1 MSVIPTPTEH
11 HLKRRHADF
20 STLSQALD
28 YAAEGD
34 TGCNFYSG
42 IGELFAVLPYAELR
56 EQAYDIAYRLHG
68 LGLKRGDR
76 VALVAE
82 THPNFQ
88 RFFFACQYAGLIPV
102 PVPPPLQLGGGHEYI
117 GHLRRLLSDS
127 QARVCIGPTEY
138 GAFLAEASEGLHLQ
152 FIGSA
157 EAFSHFPA
165 TPAALRPLEANELAH
180 LQYTSGSTR
189 FPRGVMITQRAVMSN
204 LSCTVQHLQMK
215 PTDRAVSWLPYY
227 HDMGLVGLVLAPVVS
242 QMSVDYLG
250 TREFAMRPRQWL
262 VRMSQSKATISFGP
276 PFGYELCA
284 RRLRQEDIEM
294 LDLSAW
300 RVAGVGAETIRPEP
314 LARFAEAL
322 APCGFDKRAF
332 LPCYGLAESSLAVS
346 FAPLNQGLQSEW
358 VDGKHLSEAQRAV
371 PIDNSRP
378 EAHIARGNQFVN
390 CGKPLPGHEVVIRDE
405 NGGEL
410 AERHCG
416 SVFVRGPSV
425 MSGYFGDS
433 NNHPDV
439 LSDDGWLDTGDIGY
453 SADGD
458 IMITGRKKDLIII
471 NGRNIWPQDL
481 EYLAEQQPEVRPGD
495 ASAFSVPGAD
505 GHEQAVVVI
514 QCRESDTE
522 KRRNLIERMDRTIRA
537 ELGIDCIVDLV
548 PLHTLIRTSSGKLS
562 RFRTREDFIN
572 RTQWGQ
578 SSQMLA
584 TGG

>member
-1 MSVIPTPTEH
+1 VSVKPTPTEH
-11 HLKRRHADF
+11 NLTRRHADF
-20 STLSQALD
+20 STLAEALD
-28 YAAEGD
+28 YAAQGE
-34 TGCNFYSG
+34 TGCNFYTG
-42 IGELFAVLPYAELR
+42 KGELFAVLPYRELR
-56 EQAYDIAYRLHG
+56 KQALEIAYRLHG

-82 THPNFQ
+82 TNPNFQ
-88 RFFFACQYAGLIPV
+88 RFFFACQYAGLVPV
-102 PVPPPLQLGGGHEYI
+102 PVPPPLQLGGGHEYT

-165 TPAALRPLEANELAH
+165 NPAELRPLEADELAH

-189 FPRGVMITQRAVMSN
+189 FPRGVMITQSAVMSN
-204 LSCTVQHLQMK
+204 LSCTVQHLQMQ
-215 PTDRAVSWLPYY
+215 PNDRAVSWLPYY

-262 VRMSQSKATISFGP
+262 VRMSESKATISFGP

-284 RRLRQEDIEM
+284 RRLRREDTEM

-300 RVAGVGAETIRPEP
+300 RVAGIGAETIRPEP
-314 LARFAEAL
+314 LLKFAEAL
-322 APCGFDKRAF
+322 APAGFNKKAF

-346 FAPLNQGLQSEW
+346 FAPLHEGLSSEW
-358 VDGKHLSEAQRAV
+358 VDGKHLSESQRAV
-371 PIDNSRP
+371 PIEHNGT
-378 EAHIARGNQFVN
+378 EAKIARGNQFVN
-390 CGKPLPGHEVVIRDE
+390 CGKPLSGHEVVIR
-405 NGGEL
+405 GEDGNEL
-410 AERHCG
+410 PERHCG

-433 NNHPDV
+433 SNHPDV
-439 LSDDGWLDTGDIGY
+439 LSADGWLDTGDIGY
-453 SADGD
+453 LANGD

-495 ASAFSVPGAD
+495 ASAFAVPKPD
-505 GHEQAVVVI
+505 GEEQAVVVI
-514 QCRESDTE
+514 QCREADVE
-522 KRRNLIERMDRTIRA
+522 KRQNLVDRMDRAIRA
-537 ELGIDCIVDLV
+537 ELGVDCIVDLV

-562 RFRTREDFIN
+562 RFRTREDFIE
-572 RTQWGQ
+572 RTNWGKP
-578 SSQMLA
+578 SQMLA
-584 TGG
+584 AG

>member
-1 MSVIPTPTEH
+1 MSVKPTPTEH
-11 HLKRRHADF
+11 NLTRRHADF
-20 STLSQALD
+20 STLAEALD
-28 YAAEGD
+28 YAAQGE
-34 TGCNFYSG
+34 TGCNFYTG
-42 IGELFAVLPYAELR
+42 KGELFAVLPYRELR
-56 EQAYDIAYRLHG
+56 KQALEIAYRLHG

-82 THPNFQ
+82 TNPNFQ
-88 RFFFACQYAGLIPV
+88 RFFFACQYAGLVPV
-102 PVPPPLQLGGGHEYI
+102 PVPPPLQLGGGHEYT

-165 TPAALRPLEANELAH
+165 NPAELRPLEADELAH

-189 FPRGVMITQRAVMSN
+189 FPRGVMITQSAVMSN
-204 LSCTVQHLQMK
+204 LSCTVQHLQMQ
-215 PTDRAVSWLPYY
+215 PNDRAVSWLPYY

-262 VRMSQSKATISFGP
+262 VRMSESKATISFGP

-284 RRLRQEDIEM
+284 RRLRREDTEM

-300 RVAGVGAETIRPEP
+300 RVAGIGAETIRPEP
-314 LARFAEAL
+314 LLKFAEAL
-322 APCGFDKRAF
+322 APAGFNKKAF

-346 FAPLNQGLQSEW
+346 FAPLHEGLSSEW
-358 VDGKHLSEAQRAV
+358 VDGKHLSESQRAV
-371 PIDNSRP
+371 PIEHNGT
-378 EAHIARGNQFVN
+378 EAKIARGNQFVN
-390 CGKPLPGHEVVIRDE
+390 CGKPLSGHEVVIR
-405 NGGEL
+405 GEDGNEL
-410 AERHCG
+410 PERHCG

-433 NNHPDV
+433 SNHPDV
-439 LSDDGWLDTGDIGY
+439 LSADGWLDTGDIGY
-453 SADGD
+453 LANGD

-495 ASAFSVPGAD
+495 ASAFAVPKPD
-505 GHEQAVVVI
+505 GEEQAVVVI
-514 QCRESDTE
+514 QCREADVE
-522 KRRNLIERMDRTIRA
+522 KRQNLVDRMDRAIRA
-537 ELGIDCIVDLV
+537 ELGVDCIVDLV

-562 RFRTREDFIN
+562 RFRTREDFIE
-572 RTQWGQ
+572 RTNWGKP
-578 SSQMLA
+578 SQMLA
-584 TGG
+584 AG

>member
-1 MSVIPTPTEH
+1 LAE
-11 HLKRRHADF
+11 
-20 STLSQALD
+20 ALD
-28 YAAEGD
+28 YAAQGE
-34 TGCNFYSG
+34 TGCNFYTG
-42 IGELFAVLPYAELR
+42 KGELFAVLEYRELR
-56 EQAYDIAYRLHG
+56 EQALEIAYRLHG

-88 RFFFACQYAGLIPV
+88 RFFFGCQYAGLVPV
-102 PVPPPLQLGGGHEYI
+102 PVPPPLQLGGGHEYT

-127 QARVCIGPTEY
+127 QARVCVGPTEY

-165 TPAALRPLEANELAH
+165 TPADLRPLEADELAH

-189 FPRGVMITQRAVMSN
+189 FPRGVMITQSAVMSN
-204 LSCTVQHLQMK
+204 LSCTVQHLQMQ
-215 PTDRAVSWLPYY
+215 PNDRAVSWLPYY
-227 HDMGLVGLVLAPVVS
+227 HDMGLVGLVLAPIVS

-262 VRMSQSKATISFGP
+262 VRMSESKATISFGP

-284 RRLRQEDIEM
+284 RRLRREDTDM

-300 RVAGVGAETIRPEP
+300 RVAGIGAETIRPEP
-314 LARFAEAL
+314 LLKFAEAL
-322 APCGFDKRAF
+322 ATAGFDKKAF

-346 FAPLNQGLQSEW
+346 FAPLHEGLSSEW
-358 VDGKHLSEAQRAV
+358 VDGKHLSESQRAV
-371 PIDNSRP
+371 PIEHDGEEP
-378 EAHIARGNQFVN
+378 KIARGNQFVN
-390 CGKPLPGHEVVIRDE
+390 CGKPLSGHEVVIR
-405 NGGEL
+405 GEDGAGL
-410 AERHCG
+410 PERHCG

-425 MSGYFGDS
+425 MSGYFGDCG
-433 NNHPDV
+433 NHPDV
-439 LSDDGWLDTGDIGY
+439 LSVDGWLDTGDIGY
-453 SADGD
+453 LAAGD

-495 ASAFSVPGAD
+495 ASAFAVPKPD
-505 GHEQAVVVI
+505 GEEQAVVVI
-514 QCRESDTE
+514 QCREADVE
-522 KRRNLIERMDRTIRA
+522 KRQNLVDRMDRAIRA
-537 ELGIDCIVDLV
+537 ELGVDCIVDLV

-562 RFRTREDFIN
+562 RFRTREDFID
-572 RTQWGQ
+572 RTHWGKP
-578 SSQMLA
+578 SQMLA
-584 TGG
+584 AG

>member
-1 MSVIPTPTEH
+1 MSVKPTPTEH
-11 HLKRRHADF
+11 NLARRHADF
-20 STLSQALD
+20 STLAEALD
-28 YAAEGD
+28 YAAKGE
-34 TGCNFYSG
+34 TGCNFYTG
-42 IGELFAVLPYAELR
+42 KGELFAVLPYRELR
-56 EQAYDIAYRLHG
+56 QQALEIAYRLHG

-82 THPNFQ
+82 TNPNFQ
-88 RFFFACQYAGLIPV
+88 RFFFGCQYAGLVPV
-102 PVPPPLQLGGGHEYI
+102 PVPPPLQLGGGHEYT

-127 QARVCIGPTEY
+127 QARVCVGPTEY

-165 TPAALRPLEANELAH
+165 NPVELRPLEADELAH

-189 FPRGVMITQRAVMSN
+189 FPRGVMITQSAVMSN
-204 LSCTVQHLQMK
+204 LSCTVQHLQMQ
-215 PTDRAVSWLPYY
+215 PNDRAVSWLPYY

-262 VRMSQSKATISFGP
+262 VRMSESKATISFGP

-284 RRLRQEDIEM
+284 RRLRREDTDM

-300 RVAGVGAETIRPEP
+300 RVAGIGAETIRPEP
-314 LARFAEAL
+314 LLKFAEAL
-322 APCGFDKRAF
+322 APAGFNKNAF

-346 FAPLNQGLQSEW
+346 FAPLHEGLSSEW
-358 VDGKHLSEAQRAV
+358 VDGKHLSESQRAV
-371 PIDNSRP
+371 PIEHDST
-378 EAHIARGNQFVN
+378 ETKIARGNQFVN
-390 CGKPLPGHEVVIRDE
+390 CGKPLSGHEVVIR
-405 NGGEL
+405 GEDGSEL
-410 AERHCG
+410 PERHCG

-433 NNHPDV
+433 SNHPDV
-439 LSDDGWLDTGDIGY
+439 LSADGWLDTGDIGY
-453 SADGD
+453 RANGD

-495 ASAFSVPGAD
+495 ASAFAVPKPD
-505 GHEQAVVVI
+505 GEEQAVVVI
-514 QCRESDTE
+514 QCREADVE
-522 KRRNLIERMDRTIRA
+522 KRQNLVDRMDRAIRA
-537 ELGIDCIVDLV
+537 ELGVDCIVDLV

-562 RFRTREDFIN
+562 RFRTREDFID
-572 RTQWGQ
+572 RTNWGKP
-578 SSQMLA
+578 SQMLA
-584 TGG
+584 AG

>member
-1 MSVIPTPTEH
+1 MSVKPTPTEH
-11 HLKRRHADF
+11 NLARRHADF
-20 STLSQALD
+20 STLAEALD
-28 YAAEGD
+28 YAAQGE
-34 TGCNFYSG
+34 TGCNFYTG
-42 IGELFAVLPYAELR
+42 KGELFAVLPYRELR
-56 EQAYDIAYRLHG
+56 KQALEIAYRLHG

-82 THPNFQ
+82 TNPNFQ
-88 RFFFACQYAGLIPV
+88 RFFFGCQYAGLVPV
-102 PVPPPLQLGGGHEYI
+102 PVPPPLQLGGGHEYT

-127 QARVCIGPTEY
+127 QARVCVGPTEY

-165 TPAALRPLEANELAH
+165 NPAELRPLEADELAH

-189 FPRGVMITQRAVMSN
+189 FPRGVMITQSAVMSN
-204 LSCTVQHLQMK
+204 LSCTVQHLQMQ
-215 PTDRAVSWLPYY
+215 PNDSAVSWLPYY

-262 VRMSQSKATISFGP
+262 VRMSESKATISFGP

-284 RRLRQEDIEM
+284 RRLRREDTEM

-300 RVAGVGAETIRPEP
+300 RVAGIGAETIRPEP
-314 LARFAEAL
+314 LLKFAEAL
-322 APCGFDKRAF
+322 APAGFNKNAF

-346 FAPLNQGLQSEW
+346 FAPLHEGLSSEW
-358 VDGKHLSEAQRAV
+358 VDGKHLSESQRAV
-371 PIDNSRP
+371 LIEHNGT
-378 EAHIARGNQFVN
+378 EAKIARGNQFVN
-390 CGKPLPGHEVVIRDE
+390 CGKPLSGHEVVIR
-405 NGGEL
+405 GEDGNEL
-410 AERHCG
+410 PERHCG

-433 NNHPDV
+433 SNHPDV
-439 LSDDGWLDTGDIGY
+439 LSEDGWLDTGDIGY
-453 SADGD
+453 RANGD

-495 ASAFSVPGAD
+495 ASAFAVPKPD
-505 GHEQAVVVI
+505 GEEQAVVVI
-514 QCRESDTE
+514 QCREADVE
-522 KRRNLIERMDRTIRA
+522 KRQNLVDRMDRAIRA
-537 ELGIDCIVDLV
+537 ELGVDCIVDLV

-562 RFRTREDFIN
+562 RFRTREDFIE
-572 RTQWGQ
+572 RTNWGKT
-578 SSQMLA
+578 SQMLA
-584 TGG
+584 AG

>member
-1 MSVIPTPTEH
+1 MSVKPTPTEH
-11 HLKRRHADF
+11 NLTRRHADF
-20 STLSQALD
+20 STLAEALD
-28 YAAEGD
+28 YAAQGE
-34 TGCNFYSG
+34 TGCNFYTG
-42 IGELFAVLPYAELR
+42 KGALFAVLPYRELR
-56 EQAYDIAYRLHG
+56 EQALEIAYRLHG

-88 RFFFACQYAGLIPV
+88 RFFFGCQYAGLVPV
-102 PVPPPLQLGGGHEYI
+102 PVPPPLQLGGGHEYT

-127 QARVCIGPTEY
+127 QARVCVGPTEY

-165 TPAALRPLEANELAH
+165 NPTELRPLEADELAH

-189 FPRGVMITQRAVMSN
+189 FPRGVMITQSAVMSN
-204 LSCTVQHLQMK
+204 LSCTVQHLQMQ
-215 PTDRAVSWLPYY
+215 PNDRAVSWLPYY

-262 VRMSQSKATISFGP
+262 VRMSESKATISFGP

-284 RRLRQEDIEM
+284 RRLRREDTDM

-300 RVAGVGAETIRPEP
+300 RVAGIGAETIRPEP
-314 LARFAEAL
+314 LLKFAEAL
-322 APCGFDKRAF
+322 ASAGFDKKAF

-346 FAPLNQGLQSEW
+346 FAPLHEGLSSEW
-358 VDGKHLSEAQRAV
+358 VDGKHLSESQRAV
-371 PIDNSRP
+371 PIKHDGT
-378 EAHIARGNQFVN
+378 ETKIARGNQFVN
-390 CGKPLPGHEVVIRDE
+390 CGKPLSGHEVVIR
-405 NGGEL
+405 GEDG
-410 AERHCG
+410 AELPDRHCG

-433 NNHPDV
+433 SNHPDV

-453 SADGD
+453 RAAGD

-495 ASAFSVPGAD
+495 ASAFAVPKPD
-505 GHEQAVVVI
+505 GEEQAVVVI
-514 QCRESDTE
+514 QCREADVD
-522 KRRNLIERMDRTIRA
+522 KRQSLVDRMDRAIRA
-537 ELGIDCIVDLV
+537 ELGVDCIVDLV

-562 RFRTREDFIN
+562 RFRTREDFIE
-572 RTQWGQ
+572 RTHWGKP
-578 SSQMLA
+578 SQMLA
-584 TGG
+584 AG

>member
-1 MSVIPTPTEH
+1 MSVKPTPTEH
-11 HLKRRHADF
+11 KLARRHADF
-20 STLSQALD
+20 STLAEALD
-28 YAAEGD
+28 YAAKGE
-34 TGCNFYSG
+34 TGCNFYTG
-42 IGELFAVLPYAELR
+42 KGELFAVLPYSELR
-56 EQAYDIAYRLHG
+56 QQALEIAYRLHG

-88 RFFFACQYAGLIPV
+88 RFFFGCQYAGLVPV

-127 QARVCIGPTEY
+127 QARVCVGPPEY

-165 TPAALRPLEANELAH
+165 NPCALRPLEADELAH

-189 FPRGVMITQRAVMSN
+189 FPRGVMITQSAVMSN
-204 LSCTVQHLQMK
+204 LSCTVQHLQMQ
-215 PTDRAVSWLPYY
+215 PNDRAVSWLPYY

-262 VRMSQSKATISFGP
+262 VRMSESKATISFGP

-284 RRLRQEDIEM
+284 RRLRREDTEM

-300 RVAGVGAETIRPEP
+300 RVAGIGAETIRPAP
-314 LARFAEAL
+314 LLKFAEAL
-322 APCGFDKRAF
+322 APAGFNKSAF

-346 FAPLNQGLQSEW
+346 FAPLHEGLSSEW
-358 VDGKHLSEAQRAV
+358 VDGKHLSESQRAV
-371 PIDNSRP
+371 PIEHSGT
-378 EAHIARGNQFVN
+378 ETKIARGNQFVN
-390 CGKPLPGHEVVIRDE
+390 CGKPLSGHEVVIR
-405 NGGEL
+405 GEDGNEL
-410 AERHCG
+410 PERHCG

-433 NNHPDV
+433 SNHPDV
-439 LSDDGWLDTGDIGY
+439 LSEDGWLDTGDIGY
-453 SADGD
+453 LANGD

-495 ASAFSVPGAD
+495 ASAFAVPRPD
-505 GHEQAVVVI
+505 GEEQAVVVI
-514 QCRESDTE
+514 QCREADVE
-522 KRRNLIERMDRTIRA
+522 KRQNLVDRMDRAIRA
-537 ELGIDCIVDLV
+537 ELGVDCIVDLV

-562 RFRTREDFIN
+562 RFRTREDFIE
-572 RTQWGQ
+572 RTNWGKP
-578 SSQMLA
+578 SQMLA
-584 TGG
+584 AG

>member
-1 MSVIPTPTEH
+1 MIVTATPTEH
-11 HLKRRHADF
+11 KLKRRFADF
-20 STLSQALD
+20 ATLSEALD
-28 YAAEGD
+28 YAAKGE

-42 IGELFAVLPYAELR
+42 TGQLLSVLPYAELR
-56 EQAYDIAYRLHG
+56 EQAQAIAYRLHNI
-68 LGLKRGDR
+68 GLKRGDR

-82 THPNFQ
+82 THPDFQ
-88 RFFFACQYAGLIPV
+88 RFFFACQYAGVVPV
-102 PVPPPLQLGGGHEYI
+102 PVPPPLQLGGGHEYT

-127 QARVCIGPTEY
+127 QARICLGPSEY
-138 GAFLAEASEGLHLQ
+138 GAFIAEAAEGLHLQ

-157 EAFSHFPA
+157 DAFSHFAA
-165 TPAALRPLEANELAH
+165 TPVALQPLEAGELAH

-204 LSCTVQHLQMK
+204 LSCTVEHLQMTPK
-215 PTDRAVSWLPYY
+215 DRAVSWLPFY

-242 QMSVDYLG
+242 QMSVDYVG

-262 VRMSQSKATISFGP
+262 VRMSESKATISFGP

-284 RRLRQEDIEM
+284 RRLRKEDAEM

-314 LARFAEAL
+314 LSRFAEVL
-322 APCGFDKRAF
+322 APCGFDRRAF

-346 FAPLNQGLQSEW
+346 FAPLNQGLESEW
-358 VDGKHLSEAQRAV
+358 VDAKHLSEAQQAV
-371 PIDNSRP
+371 PIDNKLPGSQPSRC
-378 EAHIARGNQFVN
+378 NQFVN
-390 CGKPLPGHEVVIRDE
+390 CGKPLPGHQVVVRDE
-405 NGGEL
+405 SGVEL
-410 AERHCG
+410 PERHCG

-433 NNHPDV
+433 AHHPEV
-439 LSDDGWLDTGDIGY
+439 LSQDGWLDTGDVGY
-453 SADGD
+453 CVNGD

-495 ASAFSVPGAD
+495 ASAFSVPGAG

-514 QCRESDTE
+514 QCRESDIE
-522 KRRNLIERMDRTIRA
+522 KRRDIVKRIDRAIHA

-562 RFRTREDFIN
+562 RFRTRDDFID
-572 RTQWGQ
+572 RTRWGQ

-584 TGG
+584 AG